1 MHFDRDTK
9 IAFLGMG
16 LMGTRMAT
24 RLVQAGFEVAVWNR
38 SPAACEPVLSLGA
51 KSLQLSEIGQYPV
64 ILCCLADDHV
74 V

>member
-51 KSLQLSEIGQYPV
+51 KAAAIERDRAISSDLELP
-64 ILCCLADDHV
+64 CR
-74 V
+74 

>member
-38 SPAACEPVLSLGA
+38 SSAACEPVLSLGA
-51 KSLQLSEIGQYPV
+51 KPLQLRRSGNIQ
-64 ILCCLADDHV
+64 
-74 V
+74 

>member
-38 SPAACEPVLSLGA
+38 SPAACESVLSLG
-51 KSLQLSEIGQYPV
+51 QNR
-64 ILCCLADDHV
+64 CN
-74 V
+74 